1 MKESLNIDAPTT
13 LNFIDGHGWNNATI
27 FVITISSNAT
37 VIPSGF
43 FQRFPKLNEVR
54 ISTGL
59 KTIQEY
65 DFKSSDALTILNLSK
80 NELQVIPKGVF
91 SKATKLA
98 IIELQLNG
106 LTTIE
111 DYAFIG
117 LNSLAKLR
125 LENNSLTILKERTFA
140 GAPNLDDINLQN
152 NQIQSIEDG
161 AFDLPKLKNLQLSHN
176 SIRVL
181 SDNVFVGAPNLGLI
195 ELKEN
200 GLSHIGQSFY
210 GCERLT
216 WLDLGNNQINDIDLQ
231 SFAKLPKLNYLWLKN
246 SGFRFK
252 ENVTLAPDTAKSQ
265 LFRLDLSENG
275 LNNSD
280 VLLRLESS
288 GYADLKVLSLE
299 NNNFTVIDELIEL
312 KQKFQYLYSLSLSG
326 NFFDY
331 NWIENAVQTLNVQGV
346 TVSYPLRTKPT
357 PRPRPYMSFIRC

>member
-1 MKESLNIDAPTT
+1 MKESLNIDEPTT
-13 LNFIDGHGWNNATI
+13 LNFIDADGWNNATI

-59 KTIQEY
+59 KTIQED
-65 DFKSSDALTILNLSK
+65 DFKNSEALTILNLSK
-80 NELQVIPKGVF
+80 NRLQVVPKGVF

-106 LTTIE
+106 FSTIE

-125 LENNSLTILKERTFA
+125 LENNSLTILKESSFA
-140 GAPNLDDINLQN
+140 GSPNLDDINLQN
-152 NQIQSIEDG
+152 NQIETIEDG

-176 SIRVL
+176 LIRVL

-195 ELKEN
+195 ELEAN

-216 WLDLGNNQINDIDLQ
+216 WLQLKNNQINDIDLQ

-252 ENVTLAPDTAKSQ
+252 ENVTPHTAKSQ

-299 NNNFTVIDELIEL
+299 NNNFTVIDELIGV

-331 NWIENAVQTLNVQGV
+331 NWIENAVQTLKMQGV
-346 TVSYPLRTKPT
+346 TVSYPLRTKPI
-357 PRPRPYMSFIRC
+357 P